1 MDIANQVDSIVEG
14 LVRQIQ
20 TRLDSQVE
28 QIVNTKLQEAIAA
41 IDFEN
46 KLNWL
51 ASVKLD
57 NLIAEL
63 QIDQE
68 LVNAKVD
75 SVSDIVVTNI
85 QNEARTLATNLVQQ
99 RLYSGID
106 LKNIVREAAADEIRK
121 TLQDFTFPAASIP
134 ASALQ
139 SRDLTITGEQIRG
152 GVIGSFSS
160 TGIDDRS
167 STVQMTIL
175 DEGVVI
181 ENRVISMG
189 LEVKGTTV
197 LDGDLVINGDIPEH
211 SAVYKKILEHSVSK
225 TKEELNQ
232 ELFEGYSAV
241 IFNNIRNEGL
251 DLARITIDGKEII
264 KGNQLGYSIVDTNIQ
279 RLGLLQD
286 LRVDGP
292 AEIFSTLHVTKNRIG
307 INTVEPT
314 NALSIWDQ
322 EVELGMGKRERDV
335 GYIGT
340 PRGQKLILASGKNDN
355 LTLDTDGS
363 VKVKSFEVDGVKFIA
378 VDAAPNFSAPVGVI
392 AWNRKPTHGSSTGW
406 VSLGNA
412 SWAKFGI
419 LS

>member
-20 TRLDSQVE
+20 TKLDSQVN
-28 QIVNTKLQEAIAA
+28 QIVTVKLQEAIAA

-106 LKNIVREAAADEIRK
+106 LKNIVREAAADEIRR

-139 SRDLTITGEQIRG
+139 SQDLAITGEQIRG
-152 GVIGSFSS
+152 GIISRFSS

-167 STVQMTIL
+167 STVQMSIL

-197 LDGDLVINGDIPEH
+197 LDGDVVINGDIPEH
-211 SAVYKKILEHSVSK
+211 SAIYQKILDHSVSQ
-225 TKEELNQ
+225 TKAELNQ
-232 ELFEGYSAV
+232 ELFESYSSV
-241 IFNNIRNEGL
+241 IFNNIRTEGL
-251 DLARITIDGKEII
+251 DLNRITIDGKEIV

-314 NALSIWDQ
+314 AALSIWDQ

-335 GYIGT
+335 AYIGT
-340 PRGQKLILASGKNDN
+340 PRGQRLIVAAGKNDN
-355 LTLDTDGS
+355 LIIDTDGS
-363 VKVKSFEVDGVKFIA
+363 VKVKSLEVDGVRFMA
-378 VDAAPNFSAPVGVI
+378 VDSAPNFTAPVGTI
-392 AWNRKPTHGSSTGW
+392 AWNRKPAHGASIGW

-412 SWAKFGI
+412 VWAKFGI

>member
-20 TRLDSQVE
+20 TKLDSQVE
-28 QIVNTKLQEAIAA
+28 QIVSSKIQEAIAA
-41 IDFEN
+41 VDFEK

-68 LVNAKVD
+68 TVSSRID
-75 SVSDIVVTNI
+75 SVSDIVVKNI
-85 QNEARTLATNLVQQ
+85 EDEARTLATNLVQQ
-99 RLYSGID
+99 RLYQGID
-106 LKNIVREAAADEIRK
+106 LKNIVREAAADEIRRV
-121 TLQDFTFPAASIP
+121 LQDFTFPAGSIP
-134 ASALQ
+134 VSAIQVQNLELSGNQ
-139 SRDLTITGEQIRG
+139 VRG
-152 GVIGSFSS
+152 GVIEKFSS

-167 STVQMTIL
+167 SNVQLTIL

-211 SAVYKKILEHSVSK
+211 SAIYKKILEHSVSK
-225 TKEELNQ
+225 TRSELNQ
-232 ELFEGYSAV
+232 ELFENYSSV
-241 IFNNIRNEGL
+241 IFDNIRNEGL
-251 DLARITIDGKEII
+251 DLNRITIDGKEIV

-307 INTVEPT
+307 INTTEPA

-322 EVELGMGKRERDV
+322 EVEIGFGKRERDV
-335 GYIGT
+335 AYLGT
-340 PRGQKLILASGKNDN
+340 PRGQRMVLSAGKNDN
-355 LTLDTDGS
+355 LILDSDGS
-363 VKVKSFEVDGVKFIA
+363 VKVKSFDVDGVKFIA
-378 VDAAPNFSAPVGVI
+378 VDSAPNFAAPVGVI
-392 AWNRKPTHGSSTGW
+392 AWNRKPTHGSSIGW

-412 SWAKFGI
+412 AWAKFGI